1 MRYWRRGGHIIG
13 VVGARKSCR
22 AGFTYLELIVVMAI
36 LALLFF
42 FSLPRLD
49 SFLFTDPS
57 KKVARLIVSTV
68 QDLKQRALTDQKE
81 YRLCIATETGEL
93 WVADATMDK
102 KGVAEARKNGFSLP
116 DAMGIEAPDFSSGS
130 SALSG
135 EAMIRFYPKGYS
147 DGGELLL
154 VEDGQKLRLVI
165 EPFLSRV
172 EIMEDYGYGF

>member
-1 MRYWRRGGHIIG
+1 MRRWRRGEHIIG
-13 VVGARKSCR
+13 AGGSQKSCH
-22 AGFTYLELIVVMAI
+22 AGFTYLELVVVMAI

-49 SFLFTDPS
+49 SYLFSDPS

-68 QDLKQRALTDQKE
+68 QNLKQRALTDQKE

-102 KGVAEARKNGFSLP
+102 KGLAEARKNGFSLP
-116 DAMGIEAPDFSSGS
+116 DTMNIEAPDFSSDSEG
-130 SALSG
+130 LSG
-135 EAMIRFYPKGYS
+135 EVMVRFYPKGYS

-154 VEDGQKLRLVI
+154 VEDGHKLRLVI

-172 EIMEDYGYGF
+172 EVVEDYGNGF